1 MHNVN
6 LHSSPQSYFGRNRNM
21 KFHNLCT
28 KLTPPTG
35 LASVLGYDLKHCV
48 QHASPRPDIE
58 ESFSRFNRDVR
69 IKYTFRDQPDTEYDP
84 KLYVKNNEWDPDHAS
99 SVIEQELRNFEGQIR
114 ALTRSNTPPNKSN
127 LTPRQL
133 EIILALQN
141 DKRFIIGATD
151 KNLGPF
157 IIEREVYIKRCFQ
170 DHLLNT
176 SNYKRL
182 TDDEARIMR
191 YNTQSFIV
199 RIIAKA
205 SKTIPG
211 PALITKAST
220 DYFNRSYKLARIRR
234 PPQFYLMFKVHKL
247 TLKTRPVVSCIGSF
261 PEIASKWLDYQLSRA
276 VTLCPS
282 HTKDSNQILDD
293 LARLGRLPP
302 NAKLFTSDAVSMYTN
317 IDTDHGL
324 QTITKWLD
332 LHENALPAAFPT
344 ETVISLLARVMK
356 YNVFQ
361 LDDCWFQQT
370 NGTAMGTSVACVYAT
385 IYYSYH
391 EETCLLPKYGTDPI
405 LFYRRFI
412 DDVLSIWLVPPM
424 DGAALWNN
432 FTSDMDQFGSLNWEA
447 EPLSHSV
454 NFLDLTIE
462 ITPNGDIKT
471 KTFQKT
477 MNLYLYLCPS
487 SAHPPGVLKGLIF
500 GALRRYWRQNSDT
513 ADYRHMVT
521 KLFGHLRD
529 RGHLEEDISPIF
541 HEAARRL
548 DLSTNPTVC
557 QLDTPADATGK
568 TLFFHAQYH
577 PADISRSAIRQ
588 AFNQCCPIL
597 QSEIGIAQFTVAYS
611 RQPNLRD
618 KLSKT
623 QLTEPPGQ
631 RASDSLLTLLPP
643 APEPNTNT

>member
-1 MHNVN
+1 
-6 LHSSPQSYFGRNRNM
+6 M
-21 KFHNLCT
+21 KFHNLCS
-28 KLTPPTG
+28 KLTPPPG
-35 LASVLGYDLKHCV
+35 LASILGYDLKHCV
-48 QHASPRPDIE
+48 QHSKPKPDIK
-58 ESFSRFNRDVR
+58 ESFSRFKRDVR
-69 IKYTFRDQPDTEYDP
+69 TKFTFKDQPNSEYDP
-84 KLYVKNNEWDPDHAS
+84 KLYVKNNEWNPDHAS
-99 SVIEQELRNFEGQIR
+99 SEIEQELQNFEVKIR
-114 ALTRSNTPPNKSN
+114 ALTSSNNTPSKSN
-127 LTPRQL
+127 LTPRQH
-133 EIILALQN
+133 EILLALQN

-157 IIEREVYIKRCFQ
+157 IIERDVYIERCFQ

-182 TDDEARIMR
+182 TDEAARTMR
-191 YNTQSFIV
+191 YNTQSLIV
-199 RIIAKA
+199 RIIAHA
-205 SKTIPG
+205 SKAK
-211 PALITKAST
+211 PALITRAST

-234 PPQFYLMFKVHKL
+234 PPQFYLMFKVHKQ

-261 PEIASKWLDYQLSRA
+261 PEIASKWLDYQLSRV

-293 LARLGRLPP
+293 LTNLGRLPP

-317 IDTDHGL
+317 IDTAHGL
-324 QTITKWLD
+324 QTITKWLK
-332 LHENALPAAFPT
+332 LHERELPTNFPT
-344 ETVISLLARVMK
+344 ETVISLLARVMN

-391 EETCLLPKYGTDPI
+391 EETCLLPKYGTKPI

-412 DDVLSIWLVPPM
+412 DDVFSIWLTPPM
-424 DGAALWNN
+424 NGAALWTK
-432 FTSDMDQFGSLNWEA
+432 FTSDMNKFGSLTWEA
-447 EPLSHSV
+447 EPLSRSV

-462 ITPNGDIKT
+462 IKHNGEIKT

-487 SAHPPGVLKGLIF
+487 SAHPPGVLKGLIY

-513 ADYRHMVT
+513 TDYQQMAH
-521 KLFGHLRD
+521 KLFGHLKD

-548 DLSTNPTVC
+548 DLGPNNTVL
-557 QLDTPADATGK
+557 QLEPPPDATGK

-577 PADISRSAIRQ
+577 PADISRSEIRQ
-588 AFNQCCPIL
+588 AFNQCCPTL

-623 QLTEPPGQ
+623 KLTEPPGH
-631 RASDSLLTLLPP
+631 RASDTLLTLLPT
-643 APEPNTNT
+643 ALEPTTNT